1 VDKVSLEA
9 AVNSANLNFSEA
21 SRKLD
26 AVVAEIGELQGQM
39 RTLREQLEHSQ
50 KSQAGVQV
58 NLSCCVVAMHRYAV
72 VDVLGHRSW
81 FVYNRATCGERTSNQ

>member
-50 KSQAGVQV
+50 KNQAGVQV
-58 NLSCCVVAMHRYAV
+58 RRAV
-72 VDVLGHRSW
+72 LLLCIGILLLLLLFARIL
-81 FVYNRATCGERTSNQ
+81 Q

>member
-1 VDKVSLEA
+1 LLFADVPEQRLTVDKVSLEA

-58 NLSCCVVAMHRYAV
+58 SGAILMLCVAMQV
-72 VDVLGHRSW
+72 CVL
-81 FVYNRATCGERTSNQ
+81 

>member
-1 VDKVSLEA
+1 MLFANAIEQRLTVDKVSLEA

-58 NLSCCVVAMHRYAV
+58 RRAMLLLCIG
-72 VDVLGHRSW
+72 VLLLLLLFARIL
-81 FVYNRATCGERTSNQ
+81 